1 LAASLSQGDAAVK
14 VKTTVV
20 NTREGSPAGGR
31 LSLAFSI
38 VVRRFPSYNRR
49 QVGLGWFMERLRATA
64 LLICLPPFIFGA
76 ATFVSGQTTDPVQLR
91 QQSMKASPASQSPD
105 DQKPAVPLDAN
116 APRITKQTRLEIIRD
131 FETQMVYSRAAF
143 PMGTK
148 GLKLKNGGITPSG
161 VELQQALALWG
172 PAVKPGDPAHI
183 SFVQIKD
190 DHIRFEINGGP
201 VHRKKWYQHVT
212 VSGANGATVG
222 SPDESQA
229 NPHGSFVDLYF
240 EKYVPELSA
249 QQVRDL
255 LFPVLDFKAK
265 NKEQAYLDTVPP
277 KVKEAILAHNV
288 LVGMNQ
294 EMVIHAKGR
303 PPKKVREKDGETEYE
318 EWIYGEPPQDV
329 DFVRIASDE
338 VVRVETMKVGGQKI
352 LRTEKE
358 VVLERPDRDQEAKKE
373 QQDRPAN
380 APSLRRPGEDS
391 EDAPKPANGQGPL
404 PQPTGPPIPSPP
416 PGGAGPGSILTA
428 GR

>member
-1 LAASLSQGDAAVK
+1 MPLFV
-14 VKTTVV
+14 
-20 NTREGSPAGGR
+20 
-31 LSLAFSI
+31 FSI
-38 VVRRFPSYNRR
+38 VVRRFPGYNQR

-76 ATFVSGQTTDPVQLR
+76 AIFVSGQTGDSVQLQ

-105 DQKPAVPLDAN
+105 DQKPAVPLDPT

-143 PMGTK
+143 PMGAK

-161 VELQQALALWG
+161 VELQQALSLWG

-222 SPDESQA
+222 SPEEPQA

-265 NKEQAYLDTVPP
+265 NKEQAYLDTVPA

-404 PQPTGPPIPSPP
+404 PPPTGPPIPSPP
-416 PGGAGPGSILTA
+416 PGGSGPGNILTA